1 MSNRTAWF
9 EAGMEPALEE
19 LLSDP
24 LVEIVLSYDGLT
36 REDVRA
42 VVRAYRARRR
52 GEMLDRDP
60 RSRSAA

>member
-1 MSNRTAWF
+1 MSNRAAWF
-9 EAGMEPALEE
+9 EAGVEPDVEE

-42 VVRAYRARRR
+42 AVRAYQTRRR
-52 GEMLDRDP
+52 GEMPDREL
-60 RSRSAA
+60 RRRTAA